1 MQQDW
6 EIKSRSHECTRTG
19 KIFTEGEFF
28 YTLLFRDE
36 AGYRREDLSE
46 EAWQSRND
54 NIEPFSF
61 WRTKYE
67 PPAPPPPE
75 AIKKN
80 DAESL
85 LRALIESGDSRYRNA
100 IYILALMLERKR
112 VLRPVDAPDDD
123 TLVYERAGTG
133 ETFIL
138 QNPHLGMEQIPAVQ
152 QEVAGLLDAS
162 LGGKAPEASLPSE
175 EASPSAESTPVS
187 DDPSPAG
194 PASERASESAV

>member
-6 EIKSRSHECTRTG
+6 EIKSRSHNCTRSG
-19 KIFTEGEFF
+19 KPFEEGEFF

-36 AGYRREDLSE
+36 AGFHREDISE
-46 EAWQSRND
+46 ESWNTRND
-54 NIEPFSF
+54 NIQPFSF

-75 AIKKN
+75 PLKKN

-85 LRALIESGDSRYRNA
+85 LRALVETGDPQYQNA

-112 VLRPVDAPDDD
+112 ALRPVDAPDDD
-123 TLVYERAGTG
+123 TLIYEIPSTG

-138 QNPHLGMEQIPAVQ
+138 RNPHLSMDQIPAVQ

-162 LGGKAPEASLPSE
+162 LGVGAPAAAPMAAPEASPE
-175 EASPSAESTPVS
+175 
-187 DDPSPAG
+187 PAA
-194 PASERASESAV
+194 PAAAPEP

>member
-6 EIKSRSHECTRTG
+6 EIKSRSHACTRSG
-19 KIFTEGEFF
+19 KAFEEGEFF

-36 AGYRREDLSE
+36 TGFHREDLSE
-46 EAWQSRND
+46 KAWQSRND
-54 NIEPFSF
+54 NIVPFSF

-67 PPAPPPPE
+67 PPPPPAPE

-85 LRALIESGDSRYRNA
+85 LRALIESNDPRYRNA

-112 VLRPVDAPDDD
+112 ALRPVDSPDTD
-123 TLVYERAGTG
+123 TLVYELPATG

-138 QNPHLGMEQIPAVQ
+138 RNPHLSMDQIPAVQ
-152 QEVAGLLDAS
+152 QEVAGLLDSS
-162 LGGKAPEASLPSE
+162 LG
-175 EASPSAESTPVS
+175 V
-187 DDPSPAG
+187 AG
-194 PASERASESAV
+194 AVTGDS